1 MTARERLREA
11 RRVVVKVGSSTLTH
25 PNGRLDYGR
34 IEHLV
39 REMADLAAGG
49 REMLLVSSGAT
60 AAGMGR
66 MGLSEKPESIPHKQ
80 ALAAIGQGLLMHI
93 YERFFAEYGMTAAQ
107 VLLTR
112 ENYLQH
118 SQYTNSRNALLSL
131 LEMSAIP
138 VINENDVVAVDEYKI
153 GDNDTLSAVV
163 AALVDADALIILSDI
178 DGVYTANP
186 QTHPEAK
193 LLPVIQEITPE
204 VEAMAGGA
212 GSRLG
217 TGGMATKIEAAKLA
231 VSAGVTMAIA
241 PGGRKDVLREMLEG
255 SEIGTVFPAREE
267 HLRVRKAWLAF
278 GKRLQ
283 GELWVDDGCER
294 ALANGS
300 SLLAAGVTACEGDF
314 AAGSCVRVLNG
325 AGREIARGLVDCRA
339 GLLTRLCGH
348 RTEEFAGLVEN
359 LAEGEV
365 LPEEVIHRDNLVLLI

>member
-1 MTARERLREA
+1 MTARERLKDA

-49 REMLLVSSGAT
+49 REMVLVSSGAT

-66 MGLSEKPESIPHKQ
+66 MGLSEKPESIPQKQ

-131 LEMSAIP
+131 LEMSVIP
-138 VINENDVVAVDEYKI
+138 VVNENDVVAVDEYKI

-163 AALVDADALIILSDI
+163 AALVDADALLILSDI

-186 QTHPEAK
+186 QTHPEAR
-193 LLPVIQEITPE
+193 LLSVIPEITPE

-212 GSRLG
+212 GSHLG

-231 VSAGVTMAIA
+231 ASAGITMAIA
-241 PGGRKDVLREMLEG
+241 PGSRKNVLRDMLAG
-255 SEIGTVFPAREE
+255 GEIGTVFPAKEE

-283 GELWVDDGCER
+283 GELWVDAGCEC
-294 ALANGS
+294 ALARGS
-300 SLLAAGVTACEGDF
+300 SLLAAGVTSCEGDF
-314 AAGSCVRVLNG
+314 EAGSCVRVLNV
-325 AGREIARGLVDCRA
+325 AGREIARGLVSCRA
-339 GLLTRLCGH
+339 ELLARLCGH
-348 RTEEFAGLVEN
+348 RTEEFPGLVEN
-359 LAEGEV
+359 LAEGEI
-365 LPEEVIHRDNLVLLI
+365 LPEEVIHRDNLVLLR